1 LSLGTK
7 FGSRAPDGAD
17 DFDLDDRAR
26 KLIGVAFQQLAEGKA
41 LGLLD
46 DELYER

>member
-1 LSLGTK
+1 LSLGAK
-7 FGSRAPDGAD
+7 FGDRAPDGTD
-17 DFDLDDRAR
+17 DLDLDDRAR
-26 KLIGVAFQQLAEGKA
+26 KLIGVTFEQLAEGEA

>member
-1 LSLGTK
+1 LSLGAK
-7 FGSRAPDGAD
+7 LGSRAPDGTD

-26 KLIGVAFQQLAEGKA
+26 ELIGVAFQQFAEREA